1 MKKRVLV
8 SCFIALTILSYQQTV
23 HPQQSTNSAA
33 SLAPGQRAL
42 LDQYCVT
49 CHNQRTQ
56 TGGLSLDRLDL
67 ARIPQDAEIWE
78 KVVRK
83 LRAGLMPP
91 AGARRPDAAATEVLT
106 VWLEGEL
113 DRSTTAAQLSLSAPG
128 LHRLNRTEYANA
140 IRDLL
145 EIEVDVQSLLPP
157 DDSSFGFDNM
167 ASSLSV
173 SSALLE
179 GYLSAA
185 SKISRMAVG
194 DTDVTANV
202 KTYTAPAD
210 LSQNEHIEGLPFGT
224 RGGMLV
230 RHHFP
235 VDGEYLFQVALLRG
249 TSEELFGRA
258 SKEEKLELSV
268 DGERVKLF
276 DIDAEEQNRVRIDNV
291 TQPMQVRAAV
301 PAGLH
306 SVGVAFIKRNYTSV
320 EDVFSSTRLRSSI
333 TVLDVS
339 RTNLPHISTVIVS
352 GPYAVAGVGDTPSRR
367 RIFECRPARASEEVK
382 CAEQIISTL
391 TRRAF
396 RRTSTPEDL
405 EVLMNFY
412 QEGRAKGS
420 FDEGI
425 ELVLRR
431 ILASPEFI
439 FRTEREPANAR
450 AGATYRIN
458 DVELASRLSFFLWSS
473 IPDDELL
480 KIASQGKLQ
489 DPVVLEGQVRRML
502 KDPKAT
508 ELVRN
513 FAGQW
518 LYLRNLDSASPAVEE
533 FPGFDDNLR
542 QAFRRETELFFESI
556 VREDRSVLDLLTGDY
571 TYVNERLAEHY
582 GIPNV
587 YGSQFRRVALGPDNP
602 RRGLLGHGSIL
613 TVTSL
618 ATRTSPVARGK
629 WVLENILGTPP
640 PEPPANVPPLEKT
653 DEGDD
658 KGVVRSLRQRME
670 AHRTNPA
677 CSGCHRIMD
686 PIGFSLE
693 NFDAVG
699 KWRTKEGA
707 SRIDATG
714 ELADGTKV
722 DGPLSLQ
729 KGLMRYSPQFARTV
743 TGKLLTYAL
752 GRGVQYYDMP
762 LVRRIV
768 RDAARQNYRFSSVV
782 LGIVKSAPFQMR
794 TKVQL

>member
-1 MKKRVLV
+1 MKRRVLV
-8 SCFIALTILSYQQTV
+8 GCFIALTILAYQQTV
-23 HPQQSTNSAA
+23 QPQQTAKPAA
-33 SLAPGQRAL
+33 ALLPAQRAL

-49 CHNQRTQ
+49 CHNQKTQ
-56 TGGLSLDRLDL
+56 SGGLALDRLDL
-67 ARIPQDAEIWE
+67 TRVPEDAETWE

-91 AGARRPDAAATEVLT
+91 AGARRPDAPTTETLT

-145 EIEVDVQSLLPP
+145 SVEVDVQSLLPP

-179 GYLSAA
+179 GYLAAA
-185 SKISRMAVG
+185 SKISRLAVG
-194 DTDVTANV
+194 DTNVTASQ
-202 KTYTAPAD
+202 KTFTAPAD
-210 LSQNEHIEGLPFGT
+210 LSQNEHIDGLPFGT
-224 RGGMLV
+224 RGGMLI

-249 TSEELFGRA
+249 TSEELFGRV
-258 SKEEKLELSV
+258 SKEEKIELSV

-276 DIDAEEQNRVRIDNV
+276 DIDAEEQNRTRIDNV

-320 EDVFSSTRLRSSI
+320 EDVFSSSHLRSSI
-333 TVLDVS
+333 SVLDVS
-339 RTNLPHISTVIVS
+339 RTNLPHISSVIIG
-352 GPYAVAGVGDTPSRR
+352 GPFTVAGIGDTPSRK
-367 RIFECRPARASEEVK
+367 RIFECRPSRPADEAR

-396 RRTSTPEDL
+396 RRPSTPEDL

-412 QEGRAKGS
+412 EGGRAKGT

-431 ILASPEFI
+431 IIASPEFI
-439 FRTEREPANAR
+439 FRAEREPANLKT
-450 AGATYRIN
+450 GGTYRIT
-458 DVELASRLSFFLWSS
+458 DTELASRLSFFLWST

-480 KIASQGKLQ
+480 KLAGQGKLQ
-489 DPVVLEGQVRRML
+489 DPVVLEAQVRRML
-502 KDPKAT
+502 ADPRAN

-518 LYLRNLDSASPAVEE
+518 LYLRNLDSASPDIEE

-542 QAFRRETELFFESI
+542 QAFRRETELFFDSM
-556 VREDRSVLDLLTGDY
+556 VREDRSVLDLLTADY
-571 TYVNERLAEHY
+571 TFANQRLAEHY

-587 YGSQFRRVALGPDNP
+587 YGSQFRRVALGPESP

-653 DEGDD
+653 DDGAATGE
-658 KGVVRSLRQRME
+658 VLSLRKRME

-693 NFDAVG
+693 NFDAIG
-699 KWRTKEGA
+699 KWRTKEGSSSINA
-707 SRIDATG
+707 SG

-729 KGLMRYSPQFARTV
+729 KGLMRYSPQFVRTV

-768 RDAARQNYRFSSVV
+768 KDAARQNYRFSSVV

>member
-8 SCFIALTILSYQQTV
+8 TCFIALAIFAYNQTA
-23 HPQQSTNSAA
+23 HPQQSPNPAA
-33 SLAPGQRAL
+33 SSLPAQRAL

-67 ARIPQDAEIWE
+67 VRVTENAETWE

-91 AGARRPDAAATEVLT
+91 SGARRPDPSSSEAFT

-113 DRSTTAAQLSLSAPG
+113 DRSQTAARMSLGAPG

-140 IRDLL
+140 IRDL
-145 EIEVDVQSLLPP
+145 IDVEVDVTSLLPP

-185 SKISRMAVG
+185 SKISRLAVG
-194 DTDVTANV
+194 DTAVPANQ
-202 KTYTAPAD
+202 KTFTAPAD
-210 LSQNEHIEGLPFGT
+210 LSQNDHIEGLPFGT
-224 RGGMLV
+224 RGGMLI

-235 VDGEYLFQVALLRG
+235 VDGEYLFQIALLRG

-258 SKEEKLELSV
+258 SKNEKLELSV
-268 DGERVKLF
+268 DGERVRLF
-276 DIDAEEQNRVRIDNV
+276 DIDAEEQNRTRIDNV

-306 SVGVAFIKRNYTSV
+306 SVGVAFIQKAYTPV
-320 EDVFSSTRLRSSI
+320 EDVFSSTYLRSSV

-339 RTNLPHISTVIVS
+339 RTVMPHVSSVIIG
-352 GPYAVAGVGDTPSRR
+352 GPFTIAGVGDTPSRR
-367 RIFECRPARASEEVK
+367 RIFECRPARPAEEQR

-396 RRTSTPEDL
+396 RRASSAEDL

-412 QEGRAKGS
+412 QEGRAKGT

-431 ILASPEFI
+431 ILASPEFV
-439 FRTEREPANAR
+439 FRAEREPANVK
-450 AGATYRIN
+450 AGATYRIT
-458 DVELASRLSFFLWSS
+458 DTELASRLSFFLWSS

-480 KIASQGKLQ
+480 KLAGQGKLQ
-489 DPVVLEGQVRRML
+489 DPGIIEAQVRRML
-502 KDPKAT
+502 KDPRAN

-518 LYLRNLDSASPAVEE
+518 LYLRNLDSASPAIED

-556 VREDRSVLDLLTGDY
+556 VREDRSVLDLLTADY
-571 TYVNERLAEHY
+571 TFANERLAEHY

-587 YGSQFRRVALGPDNP
+587 YGSQFRRVALGSDSP
-602 RRGLLGHGSIL
+602 RRGLLGQGSIL

-629 WVLENILGTPP
+629 WILENILGTPP

-653 DEGDD
+653 DEGDATG
-658 KGVVRSLRQRME
+658 GVLSLRKRME
-670 AHRTNPA
+670 EHRKNPA

-699 KWRTKEGA
+699 KWRTKEG
-707 SRIDATG
+707 SIRIDASG
-714 ELADGTKV
+714 ELTDGTKV

-729 KGLMRYSPQFARTV
+729 RGLMRYSPQFVRTV
-743 TGKLLTYAL
+743 TGKLLTYGL

-768 RDAARQNYRFSSVV
+768 KDAGRDNYRFSSIV
-782 LGIVKSAPFQMR
+782 LGIVKSAPFQLR

>member
-1 MKKRVLV
+1 MKRRVLV
-8 SCFIALTILSYQQTV
+8 GCFIALTIVAYQQTV
-23 HPQQSTNSAA
+23 QPQQTAKPAA
-33 SLAPGQRAL
+33 ALLPAQRAL

-49 CHNQRTQ
+49 CHNQKTQ
-56 TGGLSLDRLDL
+56 SGGLALDRLDL
-67 ARIPQDAEIWE
+67 TRVPEDAETWE

-91 AGARRPDAAATEVLT
+91 AGARRPDAPTTETLT

-145 EIEVDVQSLLPP
+145 SVEVDVQSLLPP

-179 GYLSAA
+179 GYLAAA
-185 SKISRMAVG
+185 SKISRLAVG
-194 DTDVTANV
+194 DTNVTASQ
-202 KTYTAPAD
+202 KTFTAPAD
-210 LSQNEHIEGLPFGT
+210 LSQNEHIDGLPFGT
-224 RGGMLV
+224 RGGMLI

-249 TSEELFGRA
+249 TSEELFGRV
-258 SKEEKLELSV
+258 SKEEKIELSV

-276 DIDAEEQNRVRIDNV
+276 DIDAEEQNRTRIDNV

-320 EDVFSSTRLRSSI
+320 EDVFSSSHLRSSI
-333 TVLDVS
+333 SVLDVS
-339 RTNLPHISTVIVS
+339 RTNLPHISSVIIG
-352 GPYAVAGVGDTPSRR
+352 GPFTVAGIGDTPSRK
-367 RIFECRPARASEEVK
+367 RIFECRPSRPADEAR

-396 RRTSTPEDL
+396 RRPSTPEDL

-412 QEGRAKGS
+412 EGGRAKGT

-431 ILASPEFI
+431 IIASPEFI
-439 FRTEREPANAR
+439 FRAEREPANLKT
-450 AGATYRIN
+450 GGTYRIT
-458 DVELASRLSFFLWSS
+458 DTELASRLSFFLWST

-480 KIASQGKLQ
+480 KLAGQGKLQ
-489 DPVVLEGQVRRML
+489 DPVVLEAQVRRML
-502 KDPKAT
+502 ADPRAN

-518 LYLRNLDSASPAVEE
+518 LYLRNLDSASPDIEE

-542 QAFRRETELFFESI
+542 QAFRRETELFFDSM
-556 VREDRSVLDLLTGDY
+556 VREDRSVLDLLTADY
-571 TYVNERLAEHY
+571 TFANQRLAEHY

-587 YGSQFRRVALGPDNP
+587 YGSQFRRVALGPESP

-653 DEGDD
+653 DDGAATGE
-658 KGVVRSLRQRME
+658 VLSLRKRME

-693 NFDAVG
+693 NFDAIG
-699 KWRTKEGA
+699 KWRTKEGSSSINA
-707 SRIDATG
+707 SG

-729 KGLMRYSPQFARTV
+729 KGLMRYSPQFVRTV

-768 RDAARQNYRFSSVV
+768 KDAARQNYRFSSVV

>member
-8 SCFIALTILSYQQTV
+8 SCFIALTLLAFDQTV
-23 HPQQSTNSAA
+23 HPQQSTTSPA
-33 SLAPGQRAL
+33 STFPTQRAL

-67 ARIPQDAEIWE
+67 VRVTQDAEVWE

-91 AGARRPDAAATEVLT
+91 SGARRPDATTTEAFT

-113 DRSTTAAQLSLSAPG
+113 DRSQTAAQMSLSAPG

-145 EIEVDVQSLLPP
+145 SIEIDVTSLLPP

-167 ASSLSV
+167 AGSLSV

-185 SKISRMAVG
+185 SKISRLALG
-194 DTDVTANV
+194 DANV
-202 KTYTAPAD
+202 SASQKTYTAPAD
-210 LSQNEHIEGLPFGT
+210 LSQNDHIEGLPFGT
-224 RGGMLV
+224 RGGMLI

-249 TSEELFGRA
+249 TSEELFGRV
-258 SKEEKLELSV
+258 SKNEKLEISV
-268 DGERVKLF
+268 DGERVHVF
-276 DIDAEEQNRVRIDNV
+276 DIDAEEQNRTRIDNV

-306 SVGVAFIKRNYTSV
+306 SIGVAFIRKNYTAV
-320 EDVFSSTRLRSSI
+320 EDVFSSTYLRSSI

-339 RTNLPHISTVIVS
+339 RTAMPHISSVIIGGPFTVS
-352 GPYAVAGVGDTPSRR
+352 GVGDTPSRR
-367 RIFECRPARASEEVK
+367 RILECRPARAAEELK

-396 RRTSTPEDL
+396 RRASSPEDL
-405 EVLMNFY
+405 EVLMSFY

-420 FDEGI
+420 FDDGI

-439 FRTEREPANAR
+439 FRAEREPANLKT
-450 AGATYRIN
+450 GATYRIN
-458 DVELASRLSFFLWSS
+458 DIELASRLSFFLWSS
-473 IPDDELL
+473 IPDDELIKL
-480 KIASQGKLQ
+480 AGQGRLQ
-489 DPVVLEGQVRRML
+489 DPVVLDAQVRRML
-502 KDPKAT
+502 KDPRAN

-518 LYLRNLDSASPAVEE
+518 LYLRNLDSASPGIED

-556 VREDRSVLDLLTGDY
+556 VREDRSILDLLTADY
-571 TYVNERLAEHY
+571 TFADERLAEHY

-587 YGSQFRRVALGPDNP
+587 YGSQFRRVTLGPDSP
-602 RRGLLGHGSIL
+602 RRGLLGQGSIL

-629 WVLENILGTPP
+629 WILENILGTPP
-640 PEPPANVPPLEKT
+640 PEPPPNVPPLEKT
-653 DEGDD
+653 GEGDTA
-658 KGVVRSLRQRME
+658 GALSTLRKRME
-670 AHRTNPA
+670 AHRNNPA

-699 KWRTKEGA
+699 KWRTREG
-707 SRIDATG
+707 SVSIDASG
-714 ELADGTKV
+714 ELTDGTKV

-729 KGLMRYSPQFARTV
+729 KGLMRYSPQFVRTV
-743 TGKLLTYAL
+743 TGKLMTYAL

-768 RDAARQNYRFSSVV
+768 KDAARENYRFSTVV

>member
-1 MKKRVLV
+1 MKKRAFI
-8 SCFIALTILSYQQTV
+8 SCLILFAIFGREQTV
-23 HPQQSTNSAA
+23 HPQQSANTAA
-33 SLAPGQRAL
+33 SLLPAQRAL

-56 TGGLSLDRLDL
+56 SGGLALDRLDL
-67 ARIPQDAEIWE
+67 VRITEDAEIWE

-91 AGARRPDAAATEVLT
+91 AGARRPDPSTAEAFT

-113 DRSTTAAQLSLSAPG
+113 DRSETAARLSLRAPG

-140 IRDLL
+140 VRDLL
-145 EIEVDVQSLLPP
+145 PIEVDVTALLPP

-167 ASSLSV
+167 ANSLSV

-185 SKISRMAVG
+185 SKISRLAVG
-194 DTDVTANV
+194 DTTVTANQ

-210 LSQNEHIEGLPFGT
+210 LSQKEHIEGLPFGT
-224 RGGMLV
+224 RGGMLI

-235 VDGEYLFQVALLRG
+235 VDGEYLFQVGLLRG
-249 TSEELFGRA
+249 TSEELFGRI

-276 DIDAEEQNRVRIDNV
+276 DIDAEEQNRTRIDNI
-291 TQPMQVRAAV
+291 TQPLQVRAAV

-306 SVGVAFIKRNYTSV
+306 SVGVAFIKRNYTPA
-320 EDVFSSTRLRSSI
+320 EDVFSSSHLRSSI
-333 TVLDVS
+333 SVLDVS
-339 RTNLPHISTVIVS
+339 RTNVPHVSSVIIG
-352 GPYAVAGVGDTPSRR
+352 GPYTVAGIGDTPSRR
-367 RIFECRPARASEEVK
+367 RIFECRPSRPNEELR

-396 RRTSTPEDL
+396 RRTSSPEDL

-412 QEGRAKGS
+412 HEGRAKGS
-420 FDEGI
+420 FEEGI

-439 FRTEREPANAR
+439 FRAEREPANVN
-450 AGATYRIN
+450 AGATYRIT
-458 DVELASRLSFFLWSS
+458 DTELASRLSFFLWSS

-480 KIASQGKLQ
+480 KLASQGKLQ
-489 DPVVLEGQVRRML
+489 DPVVLEAQVRRML
-502 KDPKAT
+502 ADPRAT

-518 LYLRNLDSASPAVEE
+518 LYLRNLDSVSPALEE

-556 VREDRSVLDLLTGDY
+556 VREDRSVLDLLTADY
-571 TYVNERLAEHY
+571 TFANDRLAVHY

-587 YGSQFRRVALGPDNP
+587 YGSQFRRVALGPENP

-653 DEGDD
+653 SEGA
-658 KGVVRSLRQRME
+658 GQGEIRSLRKRME
-670 AHRTNPA
+670 EHRRNPA
-677 CSGCHRIMD
+677 CTGCHRIMD

-699 KWRTKEGA
+699 KWRSREGSGA
-707 SRIDATG
+707 IDASG
-714 ELADGTKV
+714 ELADGTKI
-722 DGPLSLQ
+722 DGPLGLQ
-729 KGLMRYSPQFARTV
+729 KGLMRYSPQFVRTV

-782 LGIVKSAPFQMR
+782 LGVVKSAPFQMR